1 MGRDRGPGDTE
12 AEPSDDETEDVVR
25 PSPVSSSRADGPPHD
40 PYADSP
46 GASLDSDEPVEPNEP
61 A

>member
-1 MGRDRGPGDTE
+1 MGRDRGPAAIENDPSEDDTKE
-12 AEPSDDETEDVVR
+12 MAVRAAPSR
-25 PSPVSSSRADGPPHD
+25 SRADGPAND

>member
-1 MGRDRGPGDTE
+1 MGRDRVPIAAESDPSEDDTKE
-12 AEPSDDETEDVVR
+12 MEERSA
-25 PSPVSSSRADGPPHD
+25 PSPSRADGPPDD
-40 PYADSP
+40 PYGDSP